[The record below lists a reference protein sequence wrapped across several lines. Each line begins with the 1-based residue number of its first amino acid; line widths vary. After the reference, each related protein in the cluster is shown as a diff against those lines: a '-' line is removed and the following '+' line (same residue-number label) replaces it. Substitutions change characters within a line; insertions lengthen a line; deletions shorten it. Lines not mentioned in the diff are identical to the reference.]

1 MYSNFVYLINCFL
14 DQFPVVDLGFSN
26 RYLSRLKSYVH
37 NKTYPEGSIVERY
50 IAKECLAFYSRYFKS
65 VETAFNWLV
74 RNVEES
80 IGAVVSITLDSNSG
94 IQAQRYVLFNCEEI
108 TTFRK

>member
-37 NKTYPEGSIVERY
+37 NKTYPEGSTAEGY
-50 IAKECLAFYSRYFKS
+50 IAEECLAFCLCYFKS
-65 VETAFNWLV
+65 IETAYNRPV

-80 IGAVVSITLDSNSG
+80 MGAVVRIMLNSNS
-94 IQAQRYVLFNCEEI
+94 
-108 TTFRK
+108 